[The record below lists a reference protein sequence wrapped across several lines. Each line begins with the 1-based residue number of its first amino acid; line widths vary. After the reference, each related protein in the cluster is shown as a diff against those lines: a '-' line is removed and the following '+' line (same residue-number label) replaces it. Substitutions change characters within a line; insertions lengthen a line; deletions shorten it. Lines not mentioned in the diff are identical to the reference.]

1 MALVLN
7 EEQIL
12 LQDTARAFFKEK
24 APVSNLR
31 ALRDD
36 NVEICFSTALWAEM
50 ADMGFIGVLIPEAYG
65 GLDYGLMGA
74 GIISWEMG
82 RTLAAS
88 PMLSTAIIGAH
99 LISRGASIERR
110 EKLLPE
116 MVAGKSITA
125 LALDEGGRFG
135 TDNISLK
142 AVSSKEGYILN
153 GDKTFVL
160 DGMAADT
167 FIVAARTSVQNKEG
181 SGLTLFLVDTKSKGV
196 SIKRQVLV
204 DSRGAANVGFEDV
217 LVGKDDIIGDVDRG
231 ENLLGQALNIA
242 NLCLSAELLGLSE
255 SVFSQTLDFL
265 KDRTQFGV
273 AIGSFQSLQHRA
285 SELFSEI
292 ELGKSV
298 LLSGLSAADEGF
310 EGLDYPASLAKAK
323 LSGIAKLATN
333 EAVQMHGGMGMT
345 DEFDIGFYMK
355 RARAI
360 SLTFGDPS
368 WHLDRF
374 ARSKGY

>member
-1 MALVLN
+1 
-7 EEQIL
+7 
-12 LQDTARAFFKEK
+12 
-24 APVSNLR
+24 
-31 ALRDD
+31 
-36 NVEICFSTALWAEM
+36 
-50 ADMGFIGVLIPEAYG
+50 MGFIGVLIPEAYG

-82 RTLAAS
+82 RTLVAS

-99 LISRGASIERR
+99 LISKGASIERR

-135 TDNISLK
+135 PDNISLY
-142 AVSSKEGYILN
+142 AVSSKDGYILN
-153 GDKTFVL
+153 GDKIFVL

-181 SGLTLFLVDTKSKGV
+181 SGLTLFLVDAKSKGV

-231 ENLLGQALNIA
+231 DNLLGQALNIA

-265 KDRTQFGV
+265 KARTQFGV

-298 LLSGLSAADEGF
+298 LLSGLSAADDGF
-310 EGLDYPASLAKAK
+310 EGLDYPTSLAKAK
-323 LSGIAKLATN
+323 LSGIARLATN

-360 SLTFGDPS
+360 SLIFGDPS